1 MKWLVGVVATAAA
14 WAGWAM
20 PLAAR
25 QQTEGDPPVAQAAA
39 PALATRAYSIT
50 VAPGE
55 ALHVESTGTGE
66 PVVILPGLFGSAFGF
81 RKVVAPIAAAGHR
94 VIVVEPLG
102 VGGSARPRGADYS
115 LEAQARRVGQV
126 LDSLHVS
133 GATFVSHSVGTSVA
147 LRLALARPALVRDIV
162 SIEGGAAES
171 AGTPGLRHALSLA
184 GFLGHFGLQGMV
196 IGKMEGKFRDS
207 SGDPSWITD
216 QVMQGYLAPMKND
229 YQDVIAAYKAMAS
242 APEREALAPRL
253 ARVRCRFE
261 LLIGTAPH
269 DGGPGENEIAL
280 MRARIPSFTVADVP
294 GAGHW
299 IQEERPQALIAA
311 VERAAR

>member
-1 MKWLVGVVATAAA
+1 MKLFTGTTAVAAA
-14 WAGWAM
+14 WLAGAA
-20 PLAAR
+20 PLAATP
-25 QQTEGDPPVAQAAA
+25 QDAATDPPALPATA
-39 PALATRAYSIT
+39 PEMRAYGIA

-55 ALHVESTGTGE
+55 TLHVEATGTGS
-66 PVVILPGLFGSAFGF
+66 PVVIVPGLLGSAFGF
-81 RKVVAPIAAAGHR
+81 RKVIEPIAEAGHR

-102 VGGSARPRGADYS
+102 VGASARPRHADYS
-115 LEAQARRVGQV
+115 LEAQARRVGAV
-126 LDSLHVS
+126 LDTLHVAD
-133 GATFVSHSVGTSVA
+133 ATFVAHAVGGSVVF
-147 LRLALARPALVRDIV
+147 RLAAERPALVRDIV
-162 SIEGGAAES
+162 SIEGGVAES

-184 GFLGHFGLQGMV
+184 SFLGHFGLEGLV

-216 QVMQGYLAPMKND
+216 GVMNGYVASLRND

-242 APEREALAPRL
+242 APESAALAPRL
-253 ARVRCRFE
+253 ARVRCPVE
-261 LLIGTAPH
+261 LLVGGAPH
-269 DGGPGENEIAL
+269 DGGVGQNEIGV
-280 MRARIPSFTVADVP
+280 MRARLPAFTVVTVP